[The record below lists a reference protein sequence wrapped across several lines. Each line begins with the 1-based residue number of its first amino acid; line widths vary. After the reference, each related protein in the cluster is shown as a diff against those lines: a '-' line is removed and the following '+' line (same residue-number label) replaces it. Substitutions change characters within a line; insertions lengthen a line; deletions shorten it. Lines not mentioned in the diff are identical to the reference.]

1 MTPLHIAVKYGYPD
15 VAEFLLEKGA
25 KVNKANIVF
34 FFINLMMEFIND
46 FFKSNCSSHC
56 S

>member
-34 FFINLMMEFIND
+34 FYY
-46 FFKSNCSSHC
+46 FFSYDGIH
-56 S
+56 